1 MKQLVK
7 KLGLIAL
14 LLFSL
19 RVLDRIPL
27 PLMAE
32 FVAAGIV
39 VALIFVLYYYVVRR
53 VLSRNFSYSAFEI
66 YVLVLLVVPFVA
78 AFQAYETFGQPL
90 MYGVLSQR
98 SIWIASS
105 ALVVLASIRH
115 GVFAHK
121 ELEKVVVGMAWV
133 LLVTYVLVIV
143 AVDPKSYGAVESMVA
158 HEGTEYKFKFPL
170 SLIVFGFL
178 YYSCKAIRSRTKLNL
193 MFSLPF
199 LFFLV
204 LENQGRSLLLALM
217 IAISYFVYR
226 WTSTSRFVVL
236 LAKSTAMVTVGFGL
250 VYLFHGDIIDRWTER
265 YSDAFTVVLAGTLT
279 RDASANAR
287 IHETNAVLPYV
298 RRNWLLGNGGLSN
311 QWEDGYKNKF
321 GYFYTSDIGLI
332 GVVFVYGVAGAALLY
347 LQFLFALRYAKTH
360 EDVRYSPFLD
370 ASSVFLLFLFLHS
383 FVTGSVAFDP
393 SPSLFFIALLYSSS
407 RLADAKTKSR
417 WNASQL
423 AGSGEWHQSKAY

>member
-1 MKQLVK
+1 
-7 KLGLIAL
+7 
-14 LLFSL
+14 
-19 RVLDRIPL
+19 
-27 PLMAE
+27 
-32 FVAAGIV
+32 
-39 VALIFVLYYYVVRR
+39 
-53 VLSRNFSYSAFEI
+53 
-66 YVLVLLVVPFVA
+66 
-78 AFQAYETFGQPL
+78 
-90 MYGVLSQR
+90 
-98 SIWIASS
+98 
-105 ALVVLASIRH
+105 
-115 GVFAHK
+115 
-121 ELEKVVVGMAWV
+121 
-133 LLVTYVLVIV
+133 
-143 AVDPKSYGAVESMVA
+143 
-158 HEGTEYKFKFPL
+158 
-170 SLIVFGFL
+170 
-178 YYSCKAIRSRTKLNL
+178 
-193 MFSLPF
+193 
-199 LFFLV
+199 
-204 LENQGRSLLLALM
+204 
-217 IAISYFVYR
+217 
-226 WTSTSRFVVL
+226 
-236 LAKSTAMVTVGFGL
+236 MVTVGFGL